1 MVEAHTDRAHAKLS
15 PSSGYIWS
23 VCPGMPR
30 EVAGIPD
37 TTSRYADE
45 GTSAHTLGERC
56 LRNNVDAIDFLGGH
70 VNIKLGTVGRD
81 EQSGPGIFGIDDEM
95 AEGVQLYL
103 DECRQFMGEGWEWEI
118 EARLDLTHI
127 PGMAFGT
134 GDFIAYN
141 AAKKRLVIR
150 DLKYGKGKVVE
161 IVERHNGE
169 VKINTQLGIYAEGTA
184 KRFHNRGLEHVDLG
198 IVQPRA
204 PHPQGPV
211 RNLII
216 DVLDLVEFRFQ
227 LADWA
232 KATLASDAPLVP
244 GPHCTP
250 FCKKAGSCKA
260 LEQYVLSAAEMEFA
274 DAPPVVTGMTPAE
287 KGVLLAKAEV
297 IEGWV
302 KRVKQAAHED
312 ALEGNGP
319 LGWKLVESTSHRKF
333 IDTVTPENLAIH
345 IGMAADDLR
354 TEPKL
359 LSPAAVEKLLGK
371 KRKGEIADYVFKPR
385 GKVILVA
392 NSDPRSPVK
401 ADAEQEFS
409 Q

>member
-1 MVEAHTDRAHAKLS
+1 MAKAHTQRAHAKLS
-15 PSSGYIWS
+15 PSSGERWS
-23 VCPGMPR
+23 NCPGSPR
-30 EVAGIPD
+30 MSKDIPNK
-37 TTSRYADE
+37 TSVYADE
-45 GTSAHTLGERC
+45 GTAAHTLGEKC

-70 VNIKLGTVGRD
+70 VNIKAGTVGRD
-81 EQSGPGIFGIDDEM
+81 EQNGLGIFGIDDEM
-95 AEGVQLYL
+95 AEGVQAYL
-103 DECRQFMGEGWEWEI
+103 DECRQYMGEGWEWEV

-127 PGMAFGT
+127 DGLEFGT
-134 GDFIAYN
+134 GDFIAYS

-161 IVERHNGE
+161 VVERHSGE

-184 KRFHNRGLEHVDLG
+184 KRFHNRGLDHVDLG

-211 RNLII
+211 RNVII

-232 KATLASDAPLVP
+232 KATLAPDAPLCP
-244 GPHCTP
+244 GDWCR
-250 FCKKAGSCKA
+250 FCPAAPTCPA
-260 LEQYVLSAAEMEFA
+260 LRDFSLKAAEMEFA
-274 DAPPVVTGMTPAE
+274 DAPPVATGMTPAE

-333 IDTVTPENLAIH
+333 KDDVDEEILALNLRLAT
-345 IGMAADDLR
+345 ADLM

-359 LSPAAVEKLLGK
+359 KSPAAVEKLIGA

-385 GKVILVA
+385 GKVILA
-392 NSDPRSPVK
+392 PDSDPRPPVK
-401 ADAEQEFS
+401 ADAESEFA
-409 Q
+409 